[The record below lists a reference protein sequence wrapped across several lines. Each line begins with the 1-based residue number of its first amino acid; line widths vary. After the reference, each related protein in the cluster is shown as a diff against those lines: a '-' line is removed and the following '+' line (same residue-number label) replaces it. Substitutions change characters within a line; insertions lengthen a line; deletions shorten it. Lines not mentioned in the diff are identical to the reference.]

1 MRKSILVP
9 AMAATLASLAFGQMT
24 TVIPNGAAT
33 TEGSSS
39 TSYPFNTNNTNGHR
53 IQYCYSAATTQAT
66 TPIVISGMKFRTN
79 GSTTGSWTGGTYAN
93 ATVKLSTAAVP
104 FNAMTTTF
112 ASNEGG
118 DVVTVFSGTI
128 TVKPTPATGSTNPG
142 VWYVDI
148 QFQNNFLYDP
158 SKGDLLLDVTL
169 PGPRAGGTS
178 YAHDMLIN
186 SPNDCY
192 RMYSYSDAS
201 SATGSGPYSAGLV
214 IELQYNPANGI
225 YADFKATPVEGK
237 SPLQVQ
243 FTDTTFSSDPNGV
256 TKWEWDF
263 NNDQVVDSTVQN
275 PQFTFTGV
283 GYDVKY
289 TVSLKTTDGSN
300 GSSTVTKKDFIVVN
314 PFPVASA
321 TSFGAGS
328 TVPAG
333 VPGPM
338 QLPGFSNT
346 YSYTYSRG
354 FYFQAPT
361 TFTINS
367 FNVPNEASKP
377 EQSVWFFTYPGTT
390 PPSSYAV
397 TAADTKFFGT
407 GPTTAALVPTTPI
420 VIQQGTWCGVFGA
433 CHDPNSTTMENSY
446 SASATNHPTTILGA
460 PTVLTRLLFQNPAR
474 RRERHRLR
482 LDRNVRPDR
491 PRRARHPRQPADD
504 HPDPRCLRRHALL
517 RRQPAARHDRRDP
530 GRAGWPALRLAQQA
544 PGQRRH
550 AFRRPAPGPELP
562 VHLRRSER
570 HRLDPA
576 ADPQRQGLRGRPPLL
591 AGRGLRSDQSGLR
604 HDERHRLA
612 HRPAVMPH
620 EPGTHGLA

>member
-1 MRKSILVP
+1 
-9 AMAATLASLAFGQMT
+9 
-24 TVIPNGAAT
+24 
-33 TEGSSS
+33 
-39 TSYPFNTNNTNGHR
+39 
-53 IQYCYSAATTQAT
+53 
-66 TPIVISGMKFRTN
+66 
-79 GSTTGSWTGGTYAN
+79 
-93 ATVKLSTAAVP
+93 
-104 FNAMTTTF
+104 
-112 ASNEGG
+112 
-118 DVVTVFSGTI
+118 
-128 TVKPTPATGSTNPG
+128 
-142 VWYVDI
+142 
-148 QFQNNFLYDP
+148 
-158 SKGDLLLDVTL
+158 
-169 PGPRAGGTS
+169 
-178 YAHDMLIN
+178 MLIN

-201 SATGSGPYSAGLV
+201 SPTGSGPYSAGLV

-243 FTDTTFSSDPNGV
+243 FTDTTFTSDPNGV

-460 PTVLTRLLFQNPAR
+460 PTVLTRLLFQNPLVGANGTGSVSTATSGQIGR
-474 RRERHRLR
+474 VELGIPGNLQTTIPTLDASGDTPYFGANPQLDMTAAIPGAQAGLLFGSLNKLPVSVGTPFGGLLLVPSFQFIFVVPNGTGSIQLPIPNDKKLR
-482 LDRNVRPDR
+482 GP
-491 PRRARHPRQPADD
+491 PHPTGRARPST
-504 HPDPRCLRRHALL
+504 LTN
-517 RRQPAARHDRRDP
+517 
-530 GRAGWPALRLAQQA
+530 
-544 PGQRRH
+544 
-550 AFRRPAPGPELP
+550 
-562 VHLRRSER
+562 
-570 HRLDPA
+570 
-576 ADPQRQGLRGRPPLL
+576 
-591 AGRGLRSDQSGLR
+591 SGLR

-612 HRPAVMPH
+612 HRPAVI
-620 EPGTHGLA
+620 AS

>member
-460 PTVLTRLLFQNPAR
+460 PTVLTRLLFQNPLVGANGTGSVSTATSGQIGR
-474 RRERHRLR
+474 VELGIPGNLQTTIPT
-482 LDRNVRPDR
+482 LDASGDTPYFGANPQLDMTAAI
-491 PRRARHPRQPADD
+491 PGAQAG
-504 HPDPRCLRRHALL
+504 LL
-517 RRQPAARHDRRDP
+517 F
-530 GRAGWPALRLAQQA
+530 GSLNK
-544 PGQRRH
+544 
-550 AFRRPAPGPELP
+550 LP
-562 VHLRRSER
+562 VSVGTPFGGLLLVPSFQFIFVVPNGTGSIQLPIPNDKGFADVHLYWQG
-570 HRLDPA
+570 A
-576 ADPQRQGLRGRPPLL
+576 AFDLTNQVYGMTNGIDWLIGQ
-591 AGRGLRSDQSGLR
+591 Q
-604 HDERHRLA
+604 
-612 HRPAVMPH
+612 
-620 EPGTHGLA
+620 